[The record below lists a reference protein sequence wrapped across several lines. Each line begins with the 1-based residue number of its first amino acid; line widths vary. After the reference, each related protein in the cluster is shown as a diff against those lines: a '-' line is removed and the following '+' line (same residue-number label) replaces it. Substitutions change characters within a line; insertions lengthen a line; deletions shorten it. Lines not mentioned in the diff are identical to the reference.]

1 MKHGNLVSQMTLEE
15 KCALLAG
22 KDVWHTREIPRLNIP
37 AITLS
42 DGPSG
47 LRKQAGEGDHLG
59 LNASTKATVH
69 SLRRDAGVQLGR
81 HGVRGDGRGRW
92 ARRCQS
98 EGGCAAC
105 AGAEHEAL
113 QPVRP
118 QLRVLLRRPVPLRQA
133 GGGLHP
139 RRAEAGCIRLRKALR
154 GERAGAAA
162 DALRQRDGRADAAGN
177 VPDELRDCH
186 QRGQAG
192 LRDDGI
198 QPRQR
203 RVRQRKP
210 PSAGRYSARRVGL

>member
-1 MKHGNLVSQMTLEE
+1 MKHGDLVSQMTLEE

-59 LNASTKATVH
+59 LNASTKATCIPSAATLACSWDDTV
-69 SLRRDAGVQLGR
+69 SEAMGAVVGRDAANQGVDVLLAPGLNTKRSSLCGR
-81 HGVRGDGRGRW
+81 SFEYYSEDPYISGKLAAGFIRGAQKQGV
-92 ARRCQS
+92 S
-98 EGGCAAC
+98 AC
-105 AGAEHEAL
+105 AKHYAANAQE
-113 QPVRP
+113 
-118 QLRVLLRRPVPLRQA
+118 LLRMHSDSVMD
-133 GGGLHP
+133 
-139 RRAEAGCIRLRKALR
+139 
-154 GERAGAAA
+154 ERNT
-162 DALRQRDGRADAAGN
+162 AGN

-192 LRDDGI
+192 LCDDGI

>member
-1 MKHGNLVSQMTLEE
+1 MRPACRQRCLAHARDSAAEYSRHH
-15 KCALLAG
+15 ALRRAERLAQAG
-22 KDVWHTREIPRLNIP
+22 GRRR
-37 AITLS
+37 
-42 DGPSG
+42 PSG
-47 LRKQAGEGDHLG
+47 PQRIDEGDM
-59 LNASTKATVH
+59 H

-81 HGVRGDGRGRW
+81 HGVRGDGRGRR

-98 EGGCAAC
+98 GGGCAAC

-133 GGGLHP
+133 GGGFHP
-139 RRAEAGCIRLRKALR
+139 RRAEAGCICLRKALR